1 MINLLPPQ
9 HKQDIRA
16 ARANSL
22 LIRYN
27 FLLLAA
33 LAFLML
39 AIGIVYVYLTSTK
52 ANAEVTIKDNQAK
65 VANFASIEEQAQTF
79 RNNLSVAKL
88 ILDKEVN
95 YTKVILSVAKVLPAG
110 TILTSLSLDASSF
123 GTQTTLAAQAKSY
136 EQAIA
141 LKDALTNSG
150 LFSDVHFQ
158 SIVTSEGSSGYPI
171 TVNLNVTFK
180 KEAAK
185 S

>member
-27 FLLLAA
+27 FLLLGI

-39 AIGIVYVYLTSTK
+39 AIGIVYVYLTGTK
-52 ANAEVTIKDNQAK
+52 ASAEATIKDNQSK
-65 VANFASIEEQAQTF
+65 VSSFASVAEQAQLF

-110 TILTSLSLDASSF
+110 TILTTLSLDASSF
-123 GTQTTLAAQAKSY
+123 GTETTLAAQAKSY
-136 EQAIA
+136 DQALA
-141 LKDALTNSG
+141 LKDALTKSG

-158 SIVTSEGSSGYPI
+158 SIVASEGSGDYPI
-171 TVNLNVTFK
+171 TVNLYVTFK

>member
-27 FLLLAA
+27 FLLLGA

-39 AIGIVYVYLTSTK
+39 AIGIVYVYLTSAK
-52 ANAEVTIKDNQAK
+52 ASDEKTIKDNQSN
-65 VANFASIEEQAQTF
+65 VAGFASVEEQAQIF

-95 YTKVILSVAKVLPAG
+95 YTKVILSIAKVLPAG
-110 TILTSLSLDASSF
+110 TIL
-123 GTQTTLAAQAKSY
+123 
-136 EQAIA
+136 
-141 LKDALTNSG
+141 
-150 LFSDVHFQ
+150 
-158 SIVTSEGSSGYPI
+158 
-171 TVNLNVTFK
+171 
-180 KEAAK
+180 
-185 S
+185 